1 MKLNTHWQDWLHMY
15 DVTETYQNALIDWF
29 QQPGILT
36 ALRLAKGF
44 GIFWI
49 HAFKFSYK
57 HDSKELDQ
65 ICELVEYKT
74 NIKFMDK

>member
-1 MKLNTHWQDWLHMY
+1 MKIKNYWKDWLHMY
-15 DVTETYQNALIDWF
+15 DVTETYQNTLIDWF
-29 QQPGILT
+29 QKPDILT

-44 GIFWI
+44 CVFWI
-49 HAFKFSYK
+49 NAYKFSYK
-57 HDSKELDQ
+57 HNQEDMKQ